1 MKKEIIYKKAKLD
14 EDTLTQLIDLS
25 YLWEKEDITYGLRH
39 NEKSDLKEPCFIA
52 IDNNK
57 IVGYVFG
64 EYEVNETHSSFA
76 NIGDKFFYI
85 SELYVHPLYRNK
97 GIGKT
102 LYNLIEE
109 EVKDKVDF
117 ITLGTATKDYKKILN
132 FYVDGS
138 GMSVHSSY
146 LFKKIK

>member
-1 MKKEIIYKKAKLD
+1 MNIEYKKAILD
-14 EDTLTQLIDLS
+14 EDTVKQLIDLS
-25 YLWEKEDITYGLRH
+25 YIWEKEDITFGLRH
-39 NEKSDLKEPCFIA
+39 NERGDLQEPCFVA
-52 IDNNK
+52 LLDNK
-57 IVGYVFG
+57 IIGYTFG
-64 EYEVNETHSSFA
+64 EYIVNDTHESFA
-76 NIGDKFFYI
+76 KKGDKFFYI
-85 SELYVHPLYRNK
+85 SELYVVPEYRNK

-102 LYNLIEE
+102 LFKLIEE
-109 EVKDKVDF
+109 EVKGKVDF